1 MLDMGFSGLMFTEC
15 GNLELLGR
23 RKRGRTQ
30 RLGVTKEDAMNG
42 WRQIILIIRLPVI
55 VFDDTE
61 AIYQ

>member
-30 RLGVTKEDAMNG
+30 RLGVTKEDAMDG
-42 WRQIILIIRLPVI
+42 WRQIILI
-55 VFDDTE
+55 F
-61 AIYQ
+61 